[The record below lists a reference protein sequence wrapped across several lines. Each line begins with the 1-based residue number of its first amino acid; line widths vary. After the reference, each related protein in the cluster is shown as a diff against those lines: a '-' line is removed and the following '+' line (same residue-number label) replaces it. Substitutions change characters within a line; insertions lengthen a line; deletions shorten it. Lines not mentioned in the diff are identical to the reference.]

1 MADSFQSEVPKAR
14 INLKLDLHT
23 GGATKKTELP
33 LKLLIAGD
41 FSHGQET
48 APLSERKKINVNK
61 NNFNSALSE
70 YFPKVNLTI
79 KNTLANDGS
88 EENIH
93 LGFRDMKD
101 FTPEQV
107 ARQIPQLKAM
117 LAMRNLLRDLKANLL
132 DNQAFRKELEKILLD
147 PALSAELRSEL
158 CATEKAVRSIF
169 AIPSF

>member
-23 GGATKKTELP
+23 GGANKKTELP

-79 KNTLANDGS
+79 TNTLANDGS

-158 CATEKAVRSIF
+158 SALAPKA
-169 AIPSF
+169 